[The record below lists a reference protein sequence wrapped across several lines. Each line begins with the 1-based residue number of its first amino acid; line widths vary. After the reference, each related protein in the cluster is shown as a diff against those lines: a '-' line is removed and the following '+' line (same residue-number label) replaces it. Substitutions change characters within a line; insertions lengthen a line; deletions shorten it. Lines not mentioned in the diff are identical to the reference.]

1 MPWLGTDGGGRIAI
15 WSWWWNEMSLEAMQD
30 EPDFGV
36 WQRLGEIEKKNTASE
51 RNGNDTRCYCTHTIL

>member
-15 WSWWWNEMSLEAMQD
+15 WSRWWNEMSLEAMQD

-36 WQRLGEIEKKNTASE
+36 WQRLWEIEKE
-51 RNGNDTRCYCTHTIL
+51 DMV

>member
-1 MPWLGTDGGGRIAI
+1 MVKSQWLYENVYMRDNANALAWTDGGGRIAI

-36 WQRLGEIEKKNTASE
+36 WQRLWEIEKKNMV
-51 RNGNDTRCYCTHTIL
+51 